1 MPWAYH
7 PEGYFGPARAGRHV
21 VANMTLVQP
30 PICLAAYHPEGYFG
44 PRERLVKVQWTFTV
58 NSLRQQE
65 LAGRHV
71 VTNMTLV
78 L

>member
-1 MPWAYH
+1 MPW
-7 PEGYFGPARAGRHV
+7 
-21 VANMTLVQP
+21 
-30 PICLAAYHPEGYFG
+30 AYHPEGYFG

-71 VTNMTLV
+71 VANMTLV